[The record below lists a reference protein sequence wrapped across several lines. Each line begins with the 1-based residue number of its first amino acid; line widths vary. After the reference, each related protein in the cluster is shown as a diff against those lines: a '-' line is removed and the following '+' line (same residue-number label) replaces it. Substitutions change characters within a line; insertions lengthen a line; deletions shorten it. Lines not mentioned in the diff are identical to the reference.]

1 MRIAGVLHESI
12 VDGPG
17 VRFVVFAQ
25 GCPHHCA
32 GCHNRETWD
41 PSGGEEWSVRD
52 LFRVIRKAPGYVR
65 GITLSG
71 GEPFLQAAQMADLA
85 ALAHRQKEWD
95 VVTYTGYVYEDLQD
109 MAEKD
114 VEVARLLQ
122 LTDILVDG
130 PYVEQ
135 IRDIGLRFRGSANQ
149 KIIDMKA
156 TREEGRIIL
165 LELEQE

>member
-1 MRIAGVLHESI
+1 
-12 VDGPG
+12 
-17 VRFVVFAQ
+17 
-25 GCPHHCA
+25 
-32 GCHNRETWD
+32 
-41 PSGGEEWSVRD
+41 
-52 LFRVIRKAPGYVR
+52 
-65 GITLSG
+65 
-71 GEPFLQAAQMADLA
+71 MADLA